1 MKSGQVHARQRSNA
15 FSTLY
20 GVRELA
26 GRKRSRSTG
35 WAHVL
40 RGISRAARSNGRTYL
55 LRVADG
61 DKRKNRRAVPRKKG
75 EGERK
80 TNREQNGRTPQ
91 VVTIGHRTY
100 TNPTTDFPR
109 RRRYAG
115 TLDAKFL
122 GQDAQRFSY
131 LWSERPAA

>member
-1 MKSGQVHARQRSNA
+1 
-15 FSTLY
+15 
-20 GVRELA
+20 
-26 GRKRSRSTG
+26 
-35 WAHVL
+35 
-40 RGISRAARSNGRTYL
+40 
-55 LRVADG
+55 
-61 DKRKNRRAVPRKKG
+61 
-75 EGERK
+75 
-80 TNREQNGRTPQ
+80 

-131 LWSERPAA
+131 LWSERPAAVVTLFVYSSSKQLRRMVSAAKTEMASDLL